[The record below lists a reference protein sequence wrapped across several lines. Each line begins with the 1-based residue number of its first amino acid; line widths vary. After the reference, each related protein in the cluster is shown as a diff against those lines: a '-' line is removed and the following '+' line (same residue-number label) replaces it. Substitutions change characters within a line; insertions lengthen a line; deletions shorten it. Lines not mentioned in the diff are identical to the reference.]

1 MTYSN
6 GNGNGSA
13 HDRDDDYYSWEA
25 EVLRSEDLDTEVN
38 DSPAKDATI
47 QDDTNSGD
55 DEDA

>member
-13 HDRDDDYYSWEA
+13 HDRDEDYYTWEA

-38 DSPAKDATI
+38 ESPAADAQI
-47 QDDTNSGD
+47 VED
-55 DEDA
+55 DEDE